1 MYLSD
6 VARRLGEVFDIE
18 QWAAWFAGLDRG
30 FVFLFLL
37 PFVVAVVGL
46 WGAYAR
52 DEDDDEGGPGRRQP

>member
-1 MYLSD
+1 MFLSD
-6 VARRLGEVFDIE
+6 AARRLGELFDLE

-52 DEDDDEGGPGRRQP
+52 GEDEDDDDPGRRPP